1 MSEKKYLLPQFQPR
15 RVIPMLIVI
24 FCLLVGGLQASTA
37 TDSPSVS
44 TATREGR
51 LAVFDDVWETILTR
65 YYDPGFHGIDWQAKR
80 LTFRPQAAEAA
91 NRQEFYDVLRQMI
104 VSLRDPHTRVFSPDE
119 KFDWWNPR
127 FVSVGLT
134 IREVEGR
141 PTVVS
146 VTPNSA
152 AADAQLRNGDVITT
166 VDNVP
171 VEKMAELRFKGLGPS
186 RKELT
191 RSRAASSLLDGAPGT
206 SVAITWET
214 RDGKIKSA
222 TLLRSWTQKQLGYQ
236 ISRRGNTV
244 VIKIEVFTTATA
256 RDLTRALPEA
266 MRNVEGI
273 VFDLRSNGGGDAQA
287 MADVGS
293 SFFSQSIN
301 LGSFTDRVGISFA
314 LQTRSL
320 SALPAPKQ
328 TRLPMVVLINEGTS
342 SAAEI
347 LAAVLQKSSRAR
359 VIGTQTCGCVL
370 AIRNRHELPD
380 GGLLD
385 VSELDYRTA
394 EGVRLE
400 GAGVTPDHVVPV
412 KRSDLYKGRDGALKY
427 AEGLLPN

>member
-1 MSEKKYLLPQFQPR
+1 MSDKKYSLPQFQRR
-15 RVIPMLIVI
+15 RVIPILIVI
-24 FCLLVGGLQASTA
+24 CCLLVGGRQASTA

-65 YYDPGFHGIDWQAKR
+65 YYDPNFHGIDWQAKR
-80 LTFRPQAAEAA
+80 LTFRPQAAAA
-91 NRQEFYDVLRQMI
+91 GNRQEFYDVLRQMI
-104 VSLRDPHTRVFSPDE
+104 VSLRDPHTRVYSPDE

-141 PTVVS
+141 PTVVN

-171 VEKMAELRFKGLGPS
+171 AEKMNGLRFKSLGLS

-191 RSRAASSLLDGAPGT
+191 RSRAVGSLLDGAPDT
-206 SVAITWET
+206 SVALTWET
-214 RDGKIKSA
+214 RNGKTKSA

-236 ISRRGNTV
+236 ISRRGNSV
-244 VIKIEVFTTATA
+244 VIKIEVFTLTTA
-256 RDLTRALPEA
+256 RNLIRALPEA
-266 MRNVEGI
+266 MSNAEGI
-273 VFDLRSNGGGDAQA
+273 VLDLRSNGGGDAQA
-287 MADVGS
+287 MADVGAV
-293 SFFSQSIN
+293 FFSQGVN
-301 LGSFTDRVGISFA
+301 LGSFTDRVGNSFV

-320 SALPAPKQ
+320 SALPPPKQ

-347 LAAVLQKSSRAR
+347 LAAGLQKSTRAR
-359 VIGTQTCGCVL
+359 VVGTQTCGCVL

-380 GGLLD
+380 GGVLD

-394 EGVRLE
+394 EGLRLE
-400 GAGVTPDHVVPV
+400 GTGVTPDHVVSV